1 MENVDRITLLNDIDV
16 LTTNYTIKVKIVS
29 LWRKKMRDNERET
42 YRIDMI
48 LMDEKGSKIQAS
60 CMHKLFSKF
69 ERHLNVDECLI
80 IKWPSLAANTAS
92 FKIVPN
98 NQKLTFY
105 YHTFVEK
112 CNVWDGPQ
120 YVFNFVEFN
129 DVLSMKIK
137 EGTTVDFIGYVGV
150 CYNIEDTNKKDGSK
164 GKRLNLKLQDLEDVQ
179 IDLTLWDDHAKDMYS
194 YMISEKREAHVVVVV
209 HFGAVKS
216 YKGKWGL
223 SNNFDGS
230 RVFINDNFDDMLL
243 FKQKFLAKLSAS
255 SESSSHA
262 GSYMTCSPKKVVVVG
277 TIVAIVSDKMWYY
290 DGCNYCKS
298 KVEKK
303 FETYDK
309 DDGTSDVRDTQL
321 YQCSNKDCNGKEVF
335 PMSRFKIPVRVQDS
349 TGTVTLTL
357 FDHEAMKFVRKTAKE
372 LIQIQDE
379 LLQTN
384 DFPREYP
391 VEFEELLNQKCAF
404 VIKVT
409 DFNIA
414 NGVENY
420 GISVVTTDDDILD
433 KLNKKFK
440 IDQIDAYE
448 TFGMSQSELQTSGA
462 EGLKDADS
470 YTGDNTTPISKD
482 YAVDLKQ
489 SSSDMK
495 RNLDDV
501 YLNEVG
507 LASSAILSIV
517 LKMHNRFEQ
526 LKSYYSERPHID
538 LENKSEQAK
547 CRRSLRKL
555 YIDNKRSNA
564 AAFPEYVVR
573 ALEAKHRRKLRK
585 LYLDRKRSN
594 VTKKLISRGGTS
606 TSSSSTPIRLN
617 NKENFTPNISNTT
630 FPTESSTAF
639 GTSNHLNSSFNVR
652 SPVITQSTLKKKGNV
667 LHDQFSTP
675 IRTPLANLSNTMP
688 DNIASSSTLPLND
701 CFSLHPRI
709 SNKRNT
715 TFLSSELSSIKKMSS
730 GKRRLIHK
738 PIEIQPI
745 PMAALD
751 SDDENHVNEVVLD
764 ATKGVSKDYVDH
776 GDQTLTCGLCFANL
790 WPTEGGKGRI
800 TLQKQTYSLC
810 CGYGKVDLPEYK
822 DSDPSYQMLFR
833 GLDQESKYFLKNI
846 RRYNSMFSF
855 TSMGGKVDTKIN
867 KGNAP
872 FVYRISCQNAHSMGS
887 LLPKHGA
894 QPKFSQ
900 LYIYDTENELS
911 NRELL
916 FSDSSSK
923 ASIRAKELDV
933 KFIKYITNMLD
944 STNMLVKTYRM
955 VRDHLHDNPNVTL
968 KLRIISQRDRDGRTY
983 NLPTCSEVAALIVD
997 EPDLQIESRDI
1008 IVEMRSG
1015 DLKRISELHPSYLAL
1030 QYPILFPYGDD
1041 GYRINIPHREFGP
1054 NTKKT
1059 RPTCTMRE
1067 FFAFRIQDRHNKF
1080 SLILNARRLFQQFLV
1095 DAYTMI
1101 ESERLNYIR
1110 FQQIKLRSD
1119 SLNSLKNVQ
1128 DVGQSDLSHTG
1139 QPVILPSSFTGG
1151 SRYMMQNYL
1160 DAMALCRKYGYPDF
1174 FITITCN
1181 PKWPEIVRFLGDSSI
1196 KPEDR
1201 PDILCRLFKMKLD
1214 ELIKDMKQKKIFGD
1228 INAVVYTVEFQKRG
1242 LPHAHICLFMKAD
1255 HKLPTV
1261 EHIDPFISAEIPD
1274 KNEDP
1279 ELYSLVSDFM
1289 IHGPCGYANMK
1300 CPCMVGNRCSKNF
1313 PKRFLDSTSIDS
1325 DGFPVYRRRD
1335 SGHTV
1340 VKKGVPLDNRSV
1352 VPYNKN
1358 LLKRYQAHINVEWC
1372 NQAGSIK
1379 YLFKYINKGPD
1390 RATVAVFDSDRG
1402 PDEEIPKDEIKE
1414 YYEARYVSACE
1425 ASWRIFG
1432 NDVHYRYPSV
1442 MRLPFHLPGQQNVV
1456 FSCDDDIEDVL
1467 NKPQVNSSI
1476 FLEWMKMNNSK
1487 PEARQLTY
1495 VDFPTKYVWKLKDR
1509 CWQQRQNYVVI
1520 GRIYSASPSLGEAYY
1535 LRILLTK
1542 VKGPRSF
1549 EEIRT
1554 YDGVVYPTFRDAC
1567 YARGL
1572 LDDDNEYIECI
1583 KESSFT
1589 GNGHYLRSLFATLLL
1604 SNTLSRPEVV
1614 WEKTWELLS
1623 EDILYNMRKDSGM
1636 SDFVVSEER
1645 LKNITL
1651 SKIEKFLLRNG
1662 SSLHRFSPM
1671 PYPDDD
1677 YLMSESNRL
1686 INEELSFDMDEVTA
1700 EFNNLHSC
1708 LNADQRAV
1716 YNEIMDAIRI
1726 GKGGVFFVYGYGG
1739 TGKTFLWKT
1748 LGASIRCNGQIVI
1761 NVASSGIASLL
1772 LSRGRTAHSRFHI
1785 PINLN
1790 EDSVCHIKPNT
1801 EIANLLYEAKL
1812 IIWDEAPMIHKHAFE
1827 ALDRTMKDVLS
1838 VFDSQNSE
1846 LPFGGKTIVF
1856 GGDFRQILPVV
1867 QNGSRQDIVNAS
1879 LCSSHIW
1886 SSCKVLKLTINMRL
1900 SVGSSSSNVMEI
1912 NEFGKWLLDI
1922 GEGNVGDSIDGD
1934 GNIEIPA
1941 HLLITDDNDPI
1952 QGLIDFVY
1960 PSVLHRYK
1968 DRDYFSERAILAPKN
1983 EVVHEINDRLLD
1995 LFPGEEV
2002 EYLSSD
2008 SLCPTEEINDP
2019 LHQDLYNPDVL
2030 NSVKVSGLP
2039 NHRLVLK
2046 LGVPVM
2052 LLRNIDQQNGLCNGT
2067 RLQITRLGKRV
2078 IEAEILS
2085 GSNVGSR
2092 TYIPRISMIPSD
2104 KKIPFKFQ
2112 RRQFPIT
2119 VCFAMTINKS
2129 QGQSLSRVG
2138 IYLRDPVFSHGQLYV
2153 ALSRVKTKDG
2163 VKVLIFDKDGRPTN
2177 KTANVVYKEIFGK
2190 L

>member
-1 MENVDRITLLNDIDV
+1 
-16 LTTNYTIKVKIVS
+16 
-29 LWRKKMRDNERET
+29 
-42 YRIDMI
+42 
-48 LMDEKGSKIQAS
+48 
-60 CMHKLFSKF
+60 
-69 ERHLNVDECLI
+69 
-80 IKWPSLAANTAS
+80 
-92 FKIVPN
+92 
-98 NQKLTFY
+98 
-105 YHTFVEK
+105 
-112 CNVWDGPQ
+112 
-120 YVFNFVEFN
+120 
-129 DVLSMKIK
+129 
-137 EGTTVDFIGYVGV
+137 
-150 CYNIEDTNKKDGSK
+150 
-164 GKRLNLKLQDLEDVQ
+164 
-179 IDLTLWDDHAKDMYS
+179 
-194 YMISEKREAHVVVVV
+194 
-209 HFGAVKS
+209 
-216 YKGKWGL
+216 
-223 SNNFDGS
+223 
-230 RVFINDNFDDMLL
+230 MLL
-243 FKQKFLAKLSAS
+243 FRQKFLAKLAAS
-255 SESSSHA
+255 TESSSHA
-262 GSYMTCSPKKVVVVG
+262 GSYIMCSVEDEFLKNDVFSPIAYLGSILEPKKVVVVG

-298 KVEKK
+298 KVEQK

-309 DDGTSDVRDTQL
+309 DDGTSDVKDEKL

-335 PMSRFKIPVRVQDS
+335 PLSRFKIPVRVQDS

-357 FDHEAMKFVRKTAKE
+357 FDHEAMKFVGKTAKE
-372 LIQIQDE
+372 LIEIQDE
-379 LLQTN
+379 LLRSN
-384 DFPREYP
+384 ENPGEYP
-391 VEFEELLNQKCAF
+391 VEFESLLNIKCAF
-404 VIKVT
+404 VIKVS
-409 DFNIA
+409 DFNTVNA
-414 NGVENY
+414 VENY
-420 GISVVTTDDDILD
+420 GISVVTTDEDMLD

-440 IDQIDAYE
+440 IDQLDVSDS
-448 TFGMSQSELQTSGA
+448 FGMTQSEFQATGGDSF
-462 EGLKDADS
+462 KDADS
-470 YTGDNTTPISKD
+470 YTGDNTTPVSKD
-482 YAVDLKQ
+482 YVSDLKQ
-489 SSSDMK
+489 PSSDMK

-501 YLNEVG
+501 YLNDEGVG
-507 LASSAILSIV
+507 SSAILCGV
-517 LKMHNRFEQ
+517 NKMQNTFQQ
-526 LKSYYSERPHID
+526 LTSYSSEPPHPGIAD
-538 LENKSEQAK
+538 EA
-547 CRRSLRKL
+547 
-555 YIDNKRSNA
+555 
-564 AAFPEYVVR
+564 VR
-573 ALEAKHRRKLRK
+573 AKHRRKLRK
-585 LYLDRKRSN
+585 LYLDSKRSRISRN
-594 VTKKLISRGGTS
+594 LISKSGCS
-606 TSSSSTPIRLN
+606 TSSSSTRFILN
-617 NKENFTPNISNTT
+617 NKENLTPNFSIPTFTTQSSTLIPTRNHLDSLVNVTSSNFTPFTMRK
-630 FPTESSTAF
+630 E
-639 GTSNHLNSSFNVR
+639 
-652 SPVITQSTLKKKGNV
+652 GNV
-667 LHDQFSTP
+667 LQDKYTTPNRTPFANIENITPGNNSKSSRNVPLSSGPISSKNMRTNVLHHSSTSGRRMMLSNKENITPLSCITNIRTQVPSVPYCSNAMSSLTP
-675 IRTPLANLSNTMP
+675 ISH
-688 DNIASSSTLPLND
+688 DNIATSSTLPLND
-701 CFSLHPRI
+701 RYSFNPPI
-709 SNKRNT
+709 TNKRNT
-715 TFLSSELSSIKKMSS
+715 RCSISEITSLKKISS

-738 PIEIQPI
+738 PIEIEAI
-745 PMAALD
+745 PMAPLE
-751 SDDENHVNEVVLD
+751 SDDENHIHEIVAD

-776 GDQTLTCGLCFANL
+776 GDQSLTCGLCFAKL
-790 WPTEGGKGRI
+790 WATEGGKGRI

-822 DSDPSYQMLFR
+822 DSHPSYQMLFSS
-833 GLDQESKYFLKNI
+833 LDQESKFFLKNI

-872 FVYRISCQNAHSMGS
+872 YVYRISGQNAHSMGS
-887 LLPKHGA
+887 LLPKEGA

-900 LYIYDTENELS
+900 LYIYDTENELA

-916 FSDSSSK
+916 FGDSTSK
-923 ASIRAKELDV
+923 ASLRAKELDA
-933 KFIKYITNMLD
+933 KFIKFLTNMLD

-955 VRDHLHDNPNVTL
+955 VRDHLHENPNVSL
-968 KLRIISQRDRDGRTY
+968 KLRLISQRDRDGRTY

-997 EPDLQIESRDI
+997 EPN
-1008 IVEMRSG
+1008 
-1015 DLKRISELHPSYLAL
+1015 LKIHPSYLAL

-1067 FFAFRIQDRHNKF
+1067 FFAYRIQDRHNKF

-1101 ESERLNYIR
+1101 ESERLNFIR

-1128 DVGQSDLSHTG
+1128 EVGQSDLSHTG

-1160 DAMALCRKYGYPDF
+1160 DAMALCRNYGYPDF

-1181 PKWPEIVRFLGDSSI
+1181 PKWPEIVRFIGDSSI

-1214 ELIKDMKQKKIFGD
+1214 ELITDLKQKKIFGD

-1289 IHGPCGYANMK
+1289 IHGPCGHANKK

-1313 PKRFLDSTSIDS
+1313 PKKFLESTSIDS

-1340 VKKGVPLDNRSV
+1340 VKKGVTLDNRSV
-1352 VPYNKN
+1352 VPYNKK

-1425 ASWRIFG
+1425 ASWRIFA
-1432 NDVHYRYPSV
+1432 NEVHYRYPSV

-1467 NKPQVNSSI
+1467 HKPQVNSSI

-1495 VDFPTKYVWKLKDR
+1495 VQFPSKYVWKLKDC
-1509 CWQQRQNYVVI
+1509 CWQPRQNYVVI

-1554 YDGVVYPTFRDAC
+1554 YEGVVYPTFRDAC

-1589 GNGHYLRSLFATLLL
+1589 GNAHYLRSLFGTLLL

-1614 WEKTWELLS
+1614 WEKTWELMS

-1636 SDFVVSEER
+1636 SGFVVSDER

-1651 SKIEKFLLRNG
+1651 TKIEKFLLCNG
-1662 SSLHRFSPM
+1662 SSLHRFSTM

-1677 YLMSESNRL
+1677 YLMTESNRL
-1686 INEELSFDMDEVTA
+1686 INEELSFDIDELRG
-1700 EFNNLHSC
+1700 EFNNLHSS
-1708 LNADQRAV
+1708 LNEDQRAV
-1716 YNEIMDAIRI
+1716 YNEIMHAVRS

-1748 LGASIRCNGQIVI
+1748 LGASIRSTGQIVI

-1801 EIANLLYEAKL
+1801 EVANLLNQAKL
-1812 IIWDEAPMIHKHAFE
+1812 IIWDEAPMVHKHAFE

-1838 VFDSQNSE
+1838 VFDSRNSE
-1846 LPFGGKTIVF
+1846 LPFGGKAIVF

-1886 SSCKVLKLTINMRL
+1886 SHCKVLKLTTNMRL
-1900 SVGSSSSNVMEI
+1900 SVGSSTSNIEEI
-1912 NEFGKWLLDI
+1912 NQFGKWLLEI
-1922 GEGNVGDSIDGD
+1922 GEGNVGHSNDGD
-1934 GNIEIPA
+1934 SHIELPD
-1941 HLLITDDNDPI
+1941 HLLITDENDPI
-1952 QGLIDFVY
+1952 QALIDFVY
-1960 PSVLHRYK
+1960 PLVLDRFK
-1968 DRDYFSERAILAPKN
+1968 DRHYFSERAILAPKN
-1983 EVVHEINDRLLD
+1983 EVVHDINDRLLE

-2008 SLCPTEEINDP
+2008 SLCPTEDINDP

-2138 IYLRDPVFSHGQLYV
+2138 LYLRDPVFSHGQLYV

>member
-69 ERHLNVDECLI
+69 ERHLNVDACLI
-80 IKWPSLAANTAS
+80 IKRPSLAANTAS

-112 CNVWDGPQ
+112 CNVWDGQQ

-129 DVLSMKIK
+129 DVLSKKIK

-179 IDLTLWDDHAKDMYS
+179 IDS
-194 YMISEKREAHVVVVV
+194 YMVSEKREAHVVVVV

-216 YKGKWGL
+216 YKGKWGF

-230 RVFINDNFDDMLL
+230 RLFINDNFDDMLL

-255 SESSSHA
+255 TESSSHA
-262 GSYMTCSPKKVVVVG
+262 GSYMMCSVEDEFLKNDVFSPLAYLPSILEPKKVVVVG

-309 DDGTSDVRDTQL
+309 DDGTSDVRDAQL

-335 PMSRFKIPVRVQDS
+335 PLSRFKIPVRVQDS

-379 LLQTN
+379 LLKTN

-391 VEFEELLNQKCAF
+391 VEFEELLNLKCAF

-448 TFGMSQSELQTSGA
+448 TFGMRQSELQTSGA

-507 LASSAILSIV
+507 LASSAT
-517 LKMHNRFEQ
+517 
-526 LKSYYSERPHID
+526 
-538 LENKSEQAK
+538 EQAK

-573 ALEAKHRRKLRK
+573 AVEAKHRRKLRK
-585 LYLDRKRSN
+585 LYLDSKRSN
-594 VTKKLISRGGTS
+594 VTKKFISRGGAS
-606 TSSSSTPIRLN
+606 TSSSSTPILLN
-617 NKENFTPNISNTT
+617 NKENLTPNISNTT
-630 FPTESSTAF
+630 FPTESSTGI
-639 GTSNHLNSSFNVR
+639 GTN
-652 SPVITQSTLKKKGNV
+652 
-667 LHDQFSTP
+667 
-675 IRTPLANLSNTMP
+675 
-688 DNIASSSTLPLND
+688 NIASSSTLPLND
-701 CFSLHPRI
+701 CYSLHPRI
-709 SNKRNT
+709 SNKCNT
-715 TFLSSELSSIKKMSS
+715 TFLTSELSSIKKMSS

-738 PIEIQPI
+738 LIEIEPI
-745 PMAALD
+745 PMAILD

-776 GDQTLTCGLCFANL
+776 GDQSLTCGLCFANL
-790 WPTEGGKGRI
+790 WPTEGGKGCI

-822 DSDPSYQMLFR
+822 DSDPSYQMLFHC
-833 GLDQESKYFLKNI
+833 LDQESKYFLKNI

-872 FVYRISCQNAHSMGS
+872 FVYRISGQNARSMGS
-887 LLPKHGA
+887 LLPKHGS

-933 KFIKYITNMLD
+933 KFIK
-944 STNMLVKTYRM
+944 M

-1041 GYRINIPHREFGP
+1041 GYRINIPHRDFGP

-1067 FFAFRIQDRHNKF
+1067 FFSYRIQDRHNKF
-1080 SLILNARRLFQQFLV
+1080 SLILNAR
-1095 DAYTMI
+1095 
-1101 ESERLNYIR
+1101 
-1110 FQQIKLRSD
+1110 
-1119 SLNSLKNVQ
+1119 SLKNVQ

-1174 FITITCN
+1174 FITIT
-1181 PKWPEIVRFLGDSSI
+1181 F
-1196 KPEDR
+1196 
-1201 PDILCRLFKMKLD
+1201 
-1214 ELIKDMKQKKIFGD
+1214 
-1228 INAVVYTVEFQKRG
+1228 VYTVEFQKRG

-1340 VKKGVPLDNRSV
+1340 VKKGVTLDNRSV
-1352 VPYNKN
+1352 VSYNKK
-1358 LLKRYQAHINVEWC
+1358 LLKRYQPHINVEWC

-1414 YYEARYVSACE
+1414 YYEARYVFACE

-1487 PEARQLTY
+1487 PEARELTY
-1495 VDFPTKYVWKLKDR
+1495 VEFPTKYVWKLKDR

-1554 YDGVVYPTFRDAC
+1554 YDGVVYPMFRDAC

-1636 SDFVVSEER
+1636 SDFVVSDER

-1686 INEELSFDMDEVTA
+1686 INEEFSFDMDEVTA

-1708 LNADQRAV
+1708 LNGDQRAV
-1716 YNEIMDAIRI
+1716 YNEIMDAVRI

-1785 PINLN
+1785 PINVN
-1790 EDSVCHIKPNT
+1790 EDSV
-1801 EIANLLYEAKL
+1801 Y
-1812 IIWDEAPMIHKHAFE
+1812 
-1827 ALDRTMKDVLS
+1827 
-1838 VFDSQNSE
+1838 
-1846 LPFGGKTIVF
+1846 
-1856 GGDFRQILPVV
+1856 
-1867 QNGSRQDIVNAS
+1867 
-1879 LCSSHIW
+1879 
-1886 SSCKVLKLTINMRL
+1886 
-1900 SVGSSSSNVMEI
+1900 
-1912 NEFGKWLLDI
+1912 
-1922 GEGNVGDSIDGD
+1922 
-1934 GNIEIPA
+1934 
-1941 HLLITDDNDPI
+1941 
-1952 QGLIDFVY
+1952 
-1960 PSVLHRYK
+1960 
-1968 DRDYFSERAILAPKN
+1968 AI
-1983 EVVHEINDRLLD
+1983 
-1995 LFPGEEV
+1995 
-2002 EYLSSD
+2002 
-2008 SLCPTEEINDP
+2008 
-2019 LHQDLYNPDVL
+2019 
-2030 NSVKVSGLP
+2030 
-2039 NHRLVLK
+2039 
-2046 LGVPVM
+2046 
-2052 LLRNIDQQNGLCNGT
+2052 
-2067 RLQITRLGKRV
+2067 
-2078 IEAEILS
+2078 
-2085 GSNVGSR
+2085 
-2092 TYIPRISMIPSD
+2092 
-2104 KKIPFKFQ
+2104 
-2112 RRQFPIT
+2112 
-2119 VCFAMTINKS
+2119 
-2129 QGQSLSRVG
+2129 
-2138 IYLRDPVFSHGQLYV
+2138 
-2153 ALSRVKTKDG
+2153 
-2163 VKVLIFDKDGRPTN
+2163 
-2177 KTANVVYKEIFGK
+2177 
-2190 L
+2190 

>member
-1 MENVDRITLLNDIDV
+1 MQNTFQQ
-16 LTTNYTIKVKIVS
+16 LT
-29 LWRKKMRDNERET
+29 
-42 YRIDMI
+42 
-48 LMDEKGSKIQAS
+48 
-60 CMHKLFSKF
+60 
-69 ERHLNVDECLI
+69 
-80 IKWPSLAANTAS
+80 
-92 FKIVPN
+92 
-98 NQKLTFY
+98 
-105 YHTFVEK
+105 
-112 CNVWDGPQ
+112 
-120 YVFNFVEFN
+120 
-129 DVLSMKIK
+129 
-137 EGTTVDFIGYVGV
+137 
-150 CYNIEDTNKKDGSK
+150 
-164 GKRLNLKLQDLEDVQ
+164 
-179 IDLTLWDDHAKDMYS
+179 S
-194 YMISEKREAHVVVVV
+194 Y
-209 HFGAVKS
+209 
-216 YKGKWGL
+216 
-223 SNNFDGS
+223 
-230 RVFINDNFDDMLL
+230 
-243 FKQKFLAKLSAS
+243 S
-255 SESSSHA
+255 SEPPHPGIA
-262 GSYMTCSPKKVVVVG
+262 DEGKYRRWLRKIYLDYK
-277 TIVAIVSDKMWYY
+277 
-290 DGCNYCKS
+290 KS
-298 KVEKK
+298 K
-303 FETYDK
+303 
-309 DDGTSDVRDTQL
+309 
-321 YQCSNKDCNGKEVF
+321 
-335 PMSRFKIPVRVQDS
+335 S
-349 TGTVTLTL
+349 TALP
-357 FDHEAMKFVRKTAKE
+357 AYFVR
-372 LIQIQDE
+372 
-379 LLQTN
+379 
-384 DFPREYP
+384 
-391 VEFEELLNQKCAF
+391 
-404 VIKVT
+404 
-409 DFNIA
+409 
-414 NGVENY
+414 
-420 GISVVTTDDDILD
+420 
-433 KLNKKFK
+433 
-440 IDQIDAYE
+440 
-448 TFGMSQSELQTSGA
+448 
-462 EGLKDADS
+462 
-470 YTGDNTTPISKD
+470 
-482 YAVDLKQ
+482 AV
-489 SSSDMK
+489 
-495 RNLDDV
+495 R
-501 YLNEVG
+501 
-507 LASSAILSIV
+507 
-517 LKMHNRFEQ
+517 
-526 LKSYYSERPHID
+526 
-538 LENKSEQAK
+538 
-547 CRRSLRKL
+547 
-555 YIDNKRSNA
+555 
-564 AAFPEYVVR
+564 
-573 ALEAKHRRKLRK
+573 AKHRRKLRK
-585 LYLDRKRSN
+585 VYLDSKRSRISRN
-594 VTKKLISRGGTS
+594 LISKSGCS
-606 TSSSSTPIRLN
+606 TSSSSTRFILN
-617 NKENFTPNISNTT
+617 NKENLTPNFSIPTFTTQSSTLIPTRNHLDSLVNVTSSNFTP
-630 FPTESSTAF
+630 STM
-639 GTSNHLNSSFNVR
+639 R
-652 SPVITQSTLKKKGNV
+652 KEGNV
-667 LHDQFSTP
+667 LQDKYTTPNRTPFANIENITPGNNSKSSRNVPLSSGPISSKNMRTNVLHHSSTSGRRMMLSNKENITPLSCITNIRTQVPSVPYCSNAMSSLTP
-675 IRTPLANLSNTMP
+675 ISH
-688 DNIASSSTLPLND
+688 DNIATSSTLPLND
-701 CFSLHPRI
+701 RYSFNPPI
-709 SNKRNT
+709 TNKRNT
-715 TFLSSELSSIKKMSS
+715 RCPISEITSLKKISS

-738 PIEIQPI
+738 PIEIEAI
-745 PMAALD
+745 PMAPLE
-751 SDDENHVNEVVLD
+751 SDDENHIHEIVAD

-776 GDQTLTCGLCFANL
+776 GDQSLTCGLCFAKL
-790 WPTEGGKGRI
+790 WATEGGKGRI

-810 CGYGKVDLPEYK
+810 CGY
-822 DSDPSYQMLFR
+822 
-833 GLDQESKYFLKNI
+833 DQESKFFLKNI

-872 FVYRISCQNAHSMGS
+872 YVYRISGQNAHSMGS
-887 LLPKHGA
+887 LLPKEGA

-900 LYIYDTENELS
+900 LYIYDTENELA

-916 FSDSSSK
+916 FGDSTSK
-923 ASIRAKELDV
+923 ASLRAKELDA
-933 KFIKYITNMLD
+933 KFIKFLTNMLD

-955 VRDHLHDNPNVTL
+955 VRDHLHDNPNVSL
-968 KLRIISQRDRDGRTY
+968 KLRLISQRDRDGRTY

-997 EPDLQIESRDI
+997 EPNLKIESRDI
-1008 IVEMRSG
+1008 IVEKRSG
-1015 DLKRISELHPSYLAL
+1015 VLKRISELHPSYLAL

-1067 FFAFRIQDRHNKF
+1067 FFAYRIQDRHNKF

-1101 ESERLNYIR
+1101 ESGRLNFIR

-1128 DVGQSDLSHTG
+1128 EVGQSDLSHTG

-1160 DAMALCRKYGYPDF
+1160 DAMALCRNYGYPDF

-1181 PKWPEIVRFLGDSSI
+1181 PKWPEIVRFIGDSSI

-1214 ELIKDMKQKKIFGD
+1214 ELITDLKQKKIFGD

-1289 IHGPCGYANMK
+1289 IHGPCGHANKK

-1313 PKRFLDSTSIDS
+1313 PKKFLESTSIDS

-1340 VKKGVPLDNRSV
+1340 VKKGVTLDNRSV
-1352 VPYNKN
+1352 VPYNKK

-1425 ASWRIFG
+1425 ASWRIFA
-1432 NDVHYRYPSV
+1432 NEVHYRYPSV

-1467 NKPQVNSSI
+1467 HKPQVNSSI

-1495 VDFPTKYVWKLKDR
+1495 VQFPSKYVWKLKDR
-1509 CWQQRQNYVVI
+1509 CWQPRQNYVVI

-1554 YDGVVYPTFRDAC
+1554 YEGVVYPTFRDAC

-1589 GNGHYLRSLFATLLL
+1589 GNAHYLRSLFGTLLL

-1614 WEKTWELLS
+1614 WEKTWELMS

-1636 SDFVVSEER
+1636 SGFVVSDER

-1651 SKIEKFLLRNG
+1651 TKIEKFLLRNG
-1662 SSLHRFSPM
+1662 SSLHRFSTM

-1677 YLMSESNRL
+1677 YLMTESNRL
-1686 INEELSFDMDEVTA
+1686 INEELSFDIDELRG
-1700 EFNNLHSC
+1700 EFNNLHSS
-1708 LNADQRAV
+1708 LNEDQRAV
-1716 YNEIMDAIRI
+1716 YNEIMHAVRS

-1748 LGASIRCNGQIVI
+1748 LGASIRSTGQIVI

-1801 EIANLLYEAKL
+1801 EVANLLNQAKL
-1812 IIWDEAPMIHKHAFE
+1812 IIWDEAPMVHKHAFE

-1838 VFDSQNSE
+1838 VFDSRNSE
-1846 LPFGGKTIVF
+1846 LPFGGKAIVF

-1886 SSCKVLKLTINMRL
+1886 SHCK
-1900 SVGSSSSNVMEI
+1900 
-1912 NEFGKWLLDI
+1912 D
-1922 GEGNVGDSIDGD
+1922 
-1934 GNIEIPA
+1934 
-1941 HLLITDDNDPI
+1941 
-1952 QGLIDFVY
+1952 
-1960 PSVLHRYK
+1960 
-1968 DRDYFSERAILAPKN
+1968 
-1983 EVVHEINDRLLD
+1983 
-1995 LFPGEEV
+1995 
-2002 EYLSSD
+2002 
-2008 SLCPTEEINDP
+2008 INDP

-2138 IYLRDPVFSHGQLYV
+2138 LYLRDPVFSHGQLYV

-2177 KTANVVYKEIFGK
+2177 KTANVVYKEVFGK

>member
-1 MENVDRITLLNDIDV
+1 
-16 LTTNYTIKVKIVS
+16 
-29 LWRKKMRDNERET
+29 
-42 YRIDMI
+42 
-48 LMDEKGSKIQAS
+48 
-60 CMHKLFSKF
+60 MHKLFSKF

-80 IKWPSLAANTAS
+80 IKRPSLAANTAS

-105 YHTFVEK
+105 YYTFVEK
-112 CNVWDGPQ
+112 CNVWNGPQ

-129 DVLSMKIK
+129 DVLSKKIK

-262 GSYMTCSPKKVVVVG
+262 GSYMMCSVEDEFLKNDVFSPLAYLPSILEPKKVVVVG

-440 IDQIDAYE
+440 IDQMDAYE

-630 FPTESSTAF
+630 FPTESSTGI

-652 SPVITQSTLKKKGNV
+652 SSVITQSTLKKKGN
-667 LHDQFSTP
+667 LD
-675 IRTPLANLSNTMP
+675 
-688 DNIASSSTLPLND
+688 
-701 CFSLHPRI
+701 
-709 SNKRNT
+709 
-715 TFLSSELSSIKKMSS
+715 KKMSS

-745 PMAALD
+745 PMAVLD

-872 FVYRISCQNAHSMGS
+872 FVYRISGQNAHSMGI

-933 KFIKYITNMLD
+933 KFIK
-944 STNMLVKTYRM
+944 M

-1160 DAMALCRKYGYPDF
+1160 DVMALCQKYGYPDF

-1214 ELIKDMKQKKIFGD
+1214 ELIKDMKQKNFFGD

-1589 GNGHYLRSLFATLLL
+1589 GNGHYLCSLFATLLL

-1708 LNADQRAV
+1708 LNGDQRAV
-1716 YNEIMDAIRI
+1716 YNEIMDAVRI

-1739 TGKTFLWKT
+1739 GGKTFLWKT

-1922 GEGNVGDSIDGD
+1922 GE
-1934 GNIEIPA
+1934 
-1941 HLLITDDNDPI
+1941 
-1952 QGLIDFVY
+1952 GLIDFVY